1 MAQAGQSSFDAFD
14 EAFVDFAVA
23 VFQEDGRW
31 EATALPPHVGADLD
45 LFVAA
50 VRQQLSEG
58 PTLGLLGLGDE
69 YFIAL
74 RVVGPQER
82 LFISERA
89 AAEEDVVA
97 AQVLERLGLT
107 EDQARPVQGPA
118 GDDALFADLGL
129 DPLELQLACEQLL
142 DERQLR
148 LIDLV
153 AHLAGRIGFARQ
165 FTDCARPGFGPVDGY

>member
-1 MAQAGQSSFDAFD
+1 MASAGQQAPFD
-14 EAFVDFAVA
+14 EDFVDFAVA

-31 EATALPPHVGADLD
+31 LAAPLPPHVAESLD
-45 LFVAA
+45 HFIHA

-74 RVVGPQER
+74 RLVGPEER

-89 AAEEDVVA
+89 AAEEDEVA
-97 AQVLERLGLT
+97 AQVLGRLGLT
-107 EDQARPVQGPA
+107 GDQGQGPA
-118 GDDALFADLGL
+118 GDDAIFADLGL

-142 DERQLR
+142 DERALR
-148 LIDLV
+148 LTDLV

-165 FTDCARPGFGPVDGY
+165 FTDCARPGYDAVDGY

>member
-1 MAQAGQSSFDAFD
+1 MAQAGQAPFD
-14 EAFVDFAVA
+14 EAFIDFAVA

-31 EATALPPHVGADLD
+31 AAAPLPPHVAEDLD

-74 RVVGPQER
+74 RLVGREER
-82 LFISERA
+82 LFISERS
-89 AAEEDVVA
+89 AAEDDAVA

-107 EDQARPVQGPA
+107 PDQAQGPA
-118 GDDALFADLGL
+118 GD
-129 DPLELQLACEQLL
+129 
-142 DERQLR
+142 
-148 LIDLV
+148 
-153 AHLAGRIGFARQ
+153 
-165 FTDCARPGFGPVDGY
+165 

>member
-1 MAQAGQSSFDAFD
+1 MALAGQASFD
-14 EAFVDFAVA
+14 EALVDFAVA

-31 EATALPPHVGADLD
+31 AAAPLPLHVAADLD

-58 PTLGLLGLGDE
+58 PILGLLGLGDE

-74 RVVGPQER
+74 RLLGAREL

-89 AAEEDVVA
+89 AAEEDAVA
-97 AQVLERLGLT
+97 RQVLDRIGPDLREG
-107 EDQARPVQGPA
+107 AGPA
-118 GDDALFADLGL
+118 GDEEIFADLGL
-129 DPLELQLACEQLL
+129 DSFELRLACEQLL
-142 DERQLR
+142 DERALR
-148 LIDLV
+148 LTDLV

-165 FTDCARPGFGPVDGY
+165 FTDCARPGFDTVDGY

>member
-1 MAQAGQSSFDAFD
+1 MAHFGQASFD

-31 EATALPPHVGADLD
+31 AAAPLPPHVAADLD

-69 YFIAL
+69 YFIAVRL
-74 RVVGPQER
+74 LGPEVR

-89 AAEEDVVA
+89 AAEEDEVA

-107 EDQARPVQGPA
+107 GGQGSGPA
-118 GDDALFADLGL
+118 GDEEIFADLGL
-129 DPLELQLACEQLL
+129 DSFELRLACEQLL

-148 LIDLV
+148 LTDLV
-153 AHLAGRIGFARQ
+153 AHLARRIGFARQ
-165 FTDCARPGFGPVDGY
+165 FNDCARPGRGSMDGY

>member
-1 MAQAGQSSFDAFD
+1 MAQDGQASFD
-14 EAFVDFAVA
+14 EGFVDFAVA
-23 VFQEDGRW
+23 VYQEDGCW
-31 EATALPPHVGADLD
+31 AAAPLPPHVAEDLD

-74 RVVGPQER
+74 RLVGREER

-89 AAEEDVVA
+89 VAEEDAVA
-97 AQVLERLGLT
+97 AQVLERLDLT
-107 EDQARPVQGPA
+107 RDQAQGPA
-118 GDDALFADLGL
+118 GDDTLFADLGI

-148 LIDLV
+148 LTDLV

-165 FTDCARPGFGPVDGY
+165 FTDCARPGREAGDGY

>member
-1 MAQAGQSSFDAFD
+1 MASAGQQAPFD
-14 EAFVDFAVA
+14 EDLVDFAVA

-31 EATALPPHVGADLD
+31 LAAPLPPHVAESLD
-45 LFVAA
+45 HFIHA

-74 RVVGPQER
+74 RLVGPEER

-89 AAEEDVVA
+89 AAEEDEVA
-97 AQVLERLGLT
+97 AQVLGRLGLT
-107 EDQARPVQGPA
+107 GDQGQGPA
-118 GDDALFADLGL
+118 GDDAIFADLGL

-142 DERQLR
+142 DERALR
-148 LIDLV
+148 LTDLV

-165 FTDCARPGFGPVDGY
+165 FTDCARPGFGPADGY

>member
-1 MAQAGQSSFDAFD
+1 MAQAGQIAFD

-31 EATALPPHVGADLD
+31 VAAPLPPHVAADLD

-50 VRQQLSEG
+50 VRQQLSDG

-74 RVVGPQER
+74 RLVGREER
-82 LFISERA
+82 LFISERSA
-89 AAEEDVVA
+89 AVEDAVA

-107 EDQARPVQGPA
+107 PDQAQGPA

-148 LIDLV
+148 LTDLV

-165 FTDCARPGFGPVDGY
+165 FTDCAQPGFGPADGY

>member
-1 MAQAGQSSFDAFD
+1 MAQAGQASFDEFD

-23 VFQEDGRW
+23 AFQEDGRW
-31 EATALPPHVGADLD
+31 AVAPLPPHVAENLD

-50 VRQQLSEG
+50 VRQQLSDG

-74 RVVGPQER
+74 RLVGQDER
-82 LFISERA
+82 LFISEQA
-89 AAEEDVVA
+89 AAEDDPVA

-107 EDQARPVQGPA
+107 WDQAQGPA
-118 GDDALFADLGL
+118 GDDTLFADLGIE
-129 DPLELQLACEQLL
+129 PLELQLACEQLL

-148 LIDLV
+148 LTDLM

-165 FTDCARPGFGPVDGY
+165 FTDCASPGIGPADGY

>member
-1 MAQAGQSSFDAFD
+1 MAQAGQSSFD

-23 VFQEDGRW
+23 AYQEDGRW
-31 EATALPPHVGADLD
+31 AVTPLPPHVAEDLD
-45 LFVAA
+45 LFIAA

-74 RVVGPQER
+74 RLVGPQER

-89 AAEEDVVA
+89 AAEEDAVA

-107 EDQARPVQGPA
+107 EDQGSEPAQGPA

-142 DERQLR
+142 DERALR
-148 LIDLV
+148 LTDLM

-165 FTDCARPGFGPVDGY
+165 FTDCARPGFGPADGY

>member
-1 MAQAGQSSFDAFD
+1 MAQAGQAPFDD
-14 EAFVDFAVA
+14 AFVDFAVA
-23 VFQEDGRW
+23 AFQEDGRW
-31 EATALPPHVGADLD
+31 AAAPLPPHVAESLE

-50 VRQQLSEG
+50 VRQQLSDG

-74 RVVGPQER
+74 RVVGREER
-82 LFISERA
+82 LFISERS
-89 AAEEDVVA
+89 AAEDDAVA
-97 AQVLERLGLT
+97 AEVLERLGLT
-107 EDQARPVQGPA
+107 EDQPRQGPA
-118 GDDALFADLGL
+118 GDDTLFADLGL

-148 LIDLV
+148 LTDLV

-165 FTDCARPGFGPVDGY
+165 FTDCARPGFGPADGY

>member
-1 MAQAGQSSFDAFD
+1 MASAGQQPPFD
-14 EAFVDFAVA
+14 EEFVDFAVA
-23 VFQEDGRW
+23 VYQEDGRW
-31 EATALPPHVGADLD
+31 VAAPLPPHVAEDLD
-45 LFVAA
+45 LFIHA
-50 VRQQLSEG
+50 VRQQDSEG

-74 RVVGPQER
+74 RLLGREER

-89 AAEEDVVA
+89 AAEEDEVA

-107 EDQARPVQGPA
+107 RDQGQGPA
-118 GDDALFADLGL
+118 GDDAIFADLGL

-142 DERQLR
+142 DERALR
-148 LIDLV
+148 LTDLV

-165 FTDCARPGFGPVDGY
+165 FTDCARPGLGPADGY

>member
-1 MAQAGQSSFDAFD
+1 MAQAGQASFD

-23 VFQEDGRW
+23 ATQEDGRW
-31 EATALPPHVGADLD
+31 AVAPLPPHVAADLD

-74 RVVGPQER
+74 RLVGPQER

-89 AAEEDVVA
+89 AAEDDAVA

-107 EDQARPVQGPA
+107 QDQAQGPA
-118 GDDALFADLGL
+118 GDDTLFADLGL
-129 DPLELQLACEQLL
+129 EPLELQLACEQLL

-148 LIDLV
+148 LTDLV

-165 FTDCARPGFGPVDGY
+165 FTDCARPGFDPADGY

>member
-1 MAQAGQSSFDAFD
+1 MAQAGQAASFD

-31 EATALPPHVGADLD
+31 EATALPPHVGADLE

-74 RVVGPQER
+74 RLVGQQER

-89 AAEEDVVA
+89 AAEEDEVA

-107 EDQARPVQGPA
+107 WDQGSGPA
-118 GDDALFADLGL
+118 GDEEIFADLGL
-129 DPLELQLACEQLL
+129 DSFELRLACEQLL

-148 LIDLV
+148 LTDQV

-165 FTDCARPGFGPVDGY
+165 FTDCARPVRGPEDGY

>member
-1 MAQAGQSSFDAFD
+1 MAQAGQASFD

-31 EATALPPHVGADLD
+31 EAAPLPPHVAEDLD

-74 RVVGPQER
+74 RLVGREER
-82 LFISERA
+82 LFISERS
-89 AAEEDVVA
+89 AAEEDEVA
-97 AQVLERLGLT
+97 AQVLDRLGLT
-107 EDQARPVQGPA
+107 RDQAQGPA
-118 GDDALFADLGL
+118 GDDALFADLGSTRWNSSWPASSCWMN
-129 DPLELQLACEQLL
+129 DNC
-142 DERQLR
+142 D
-148 LIDLV
+148 
-153 AHLAGRIGFARQ
+153 
-165 FTDCARPGFGPVDGY
+165 

>member
-1 MAQAGQSSFDAFD
+1 MAQAGQAPFD

-31 EATALPPHVGADLD
+31 AAAPLPPHVAEDLD

-74 RVVGPQER
+74 RLVGPQER
-82 LFISERA
+82 LFISERSV
-89 AAEEDVVA
+89 AEDDAVA
-97 AQVLERLGLT
+97 AQVLERLELT
-107 EDQARPVQGPA
+107 PDQAQGPA
-118 GDDALFADLGL
+118 GDDALFADLGI

-148 LIDLV
+148 LTDLV

-165 FTDCARPGFGPVDGY
+165 FTDCARPGSGPADGY

>member
-1 MAQAGQSSFDAFD
+1 MAQAGQASFD

-31 EATALPPHVGADLD
+31 AATALPPHVAADLD

-74 RVVGPQER
+74 RLVGPRER

-89 AAEEDVVA
+89 AAEEDAVA
-97 AQVLERLGLT
+97 AQVLERLEVT
-107 EDQARPVQGPA
+107 QDQPDRAQQGPA

-148 LIDLV
+148 LTDLV

-165 FTDCARPGFGPVDGY
+165 FTDCARPGFGPADGY

>member
-1 MAQAGQSSFDAFD
+1 MASAGQQAPFD
-14 EAFVDFAVA
+14 EDFVDFAVA

-31 EATALPPHVGADLD
+31 LAAPLPPHVAESLD
-45 LFVAA
+45 HFIHA

-74 RVVGPQER
+74 RLVGPEER

-89 AAEEDVVA
+89 AAEEDEVA
-97 AQVLERLGLT
+97 AQVLGRLGLT
-107 EDQARPVQGPA
+107 GDQGQGPA
-118 GDDALFADLGL
+118 GDDAIFADLGL

-142 DERQLR
+142 DERALR
-148 LIDLV
+148 LTDLV

-165 FTDCARPGFGPVDGY
+165 FTDCARPGFGPADGY

>member
-1 MAQAGQSSFDAFD
+1 MAQDGQASFD
-14 EAFVDFAVA
+14 EGFVDFAVA
-23 VFQEDGRW
+23 VYQEDGRW
-31 EATALPPHVGADLD
+31 AAAPLPPHVAEDLD
-45 LFVAA
+45 LFIHA
-50 VRQQLSEG
+50 VRQQDSEG

-74 RVVGPQER
+74 RLLGREER

-89 AAEEDVVA
+89 AAEEDAVA
-97 AQVLERLGLT
+97 AQVLERLDLT
-107 EDQARPVQGPA
+107 RDQAQGPA
-118 GDDALFADLGL
+118 GDDTLFADLGI

-148 LIDLV
+148 LTDLV

-165 FTDCARPGFGPVDGY
+165 FTDCARPGFGRADGY